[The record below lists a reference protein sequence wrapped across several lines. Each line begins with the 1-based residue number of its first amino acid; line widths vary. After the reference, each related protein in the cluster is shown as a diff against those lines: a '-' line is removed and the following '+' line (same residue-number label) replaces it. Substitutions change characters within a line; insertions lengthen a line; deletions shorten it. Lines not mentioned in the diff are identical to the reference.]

1 LIIFKDRMMS
11 EPIIATTYTDPAIQA
26 IRTQV
31 AANDDAI
38 PYLLLPVK
46 IETRFMRVDRPVLKP
61 NRFGELLTDISNLS
75 EYAKFDPAHLP
86 VHEVSG
92 RYNKMDIMADAIRAK
107 AAGIVFLDG
116 TSKETLIGRIN
127 ELLTQNQSL
136 GAAAAKIKGLDAET
150 LTRLRT
156 SRNNTD
162 AGLKTTLSLLTK
174 LQPEAPSG
182 DIFLQPLQQI
192 VNTLTAIATT
202 NISTTSRLEK
212 RQVFSFLD
220 EQFAVIAARIKDMH
234 RIVAGNMAA
243 TAAQIKQLTGLTAQL
258 LPMGKKV
265 LVNLKKLK
273 SKYKSAAYIAS
284 QDDINNK
291 LSVLRHQIETR
302 FKPKLQIMQE
312 VQRVNAA
319 TLLTGIND
327 LQTRVNRS
335 NTTALKNYNE
345 VVANRKNIY
354 KALDTLIADSRKVIV
369 GTEDELAMIRKTWN
383 AADSAL
389 AELAKKINTFSKAPG
404 AQKAELADT
413 AEQINV
419 YRKQLSNLRSKQ
431 VPPVIRLNNKNLD
444 KTISVFHST
453 IEKMDDLNGK
463 MKEAKTLSAS
473 LSKKADSLHDD
484 IAEALPYLRFLPKQA
499 QNILLKA
506 AKQLEEHSNALKKT
520 KPAKK
525 TGSKKDAKPG
535 AAEKVH
541 ALLQMS
547 QRKGVAAAKKR
558 VLPEEIPPLVLAT
571 PTITRDELWVR
582 IYPDDIAVHTHETPL
597 TREEADAGKAYW
609 LEIWAAGDDA
619 DLKLAAWRAIVA
631 AFGPQRSAWI
641 VRSLESKSGGGS
653 AKDKLLKNSKPLLN
667 INELLDQLY
676 NILNKPA
683 TPDTLFATLG
693 TAYPLLKNIAGKLN
707 QVQKDNVTLLL
718 KTQQKLLKIK
728 SLIQQYFKVVD
739 NIPQTTRGASVALQL
754 TKEFLNSFNAVTRKF
769 QTIGRLTSRDILR
782 NVDTKDTFP
791 EVEIKDSTWTQVPH
805 SRVMPD
811 KFVVLTMRNG
821 TYRHIQATETVP
833 HNIAVGIHPSM
844 MENGAFTYDE
854 DKNLIVDDSIKWLTD
869 FNEAEAKGMALHIA
883 LEQED
888 VEAGFDK
895 IFVLGVKS
903 STAADTK
910 KLLEDLIDN
919 HHYIP
924 EGASFLPVGTA
935 TNNTESGE
943 SGYRKIEEGEALS
956 FSVERNNELPYTHTP
971 NPAFPTDSERLAESL
986 GIDIGVLRNLNY
998 SNRTEISEALTV
1010 NKALFPGTI
1019 GNYMEEALDSLFT
1032 RDNIDRAKTF
1042 FNNYVS
1048 ARGFLP
1054 ALRTGTQPYGIL
1066 ATTAFSR
1073 FSVTANDAAP
1083 PVLTKEDFNNP
1094 STIQDELQTR
1104 FDIRLKQ
1111 LLALLDTLWTNIRNS
1126 KVLYAGNTN
1135 PEDPQAHFMTML
1147 GLDAVSEEHFY
1158 RYGVNVAARQ
1168 GNEEVSINFDSNDP
1182 WSPAKVAETFGNQ
1195 IFSGYY
1201 FQSDK
1206 FTDEQ
1211 FPVADPATQATVK
1224 WNRINTQFSK
1234 ARVFTMRHLQNQSQL
1249 LGHTID
1255 NTALSDTVAEAPDP
1269 NAGSAEDQLEA
1280 RKQLHYFID
1289 WLLDQNP
1296 WDVHADNSFS
1306 TVGDSGL
1313 SEGMPSK
1320 SLLFILLRHSVLS
1333 AYADT
1338 MLKIL
1343 EFEKLT
1349 DQVTIKKM
1357 GSAGYYYQRLAVNF
1371 SYVTKWTYLFS
1382 KIAKLNGV
1390 LGFEMEKSNSFFMYM
1405 NGLAATPNGYLNRYL
1420 SPNSPTVFTNYANH
1434 TLHQPFVNGLND
1446 TKNAVRKLKDIPTLR
1461 LEALLREHI
1470 DLCTYRLDAWKLGMV
1485 NKRLQ
1490 ENRALK
1496 PTGIF
1501 LGAYG
1506 WVENLRKGG
1515 ERTPAKNIPPEL
1527 WQTGDEPVFTDADNL
1542 GFIHTPSLNHAVTA
1556 AILRAG
1562 FHANRATDE
1571 VNNLLSVNLSSERI
1585 RMALNLLSGIR
1596 SGQETGALLGYQ
1608 FERGLHERYL
1618 HIPLELDEYI
1628 YDFRDEFPLTVPV
1641 DEAVQPGDV
1650 SVTQVVNGLEL
1661 LEAAQEFI
1669 ESKGGPPNPGDN
1681 LYQSLKHFEAGWWA
1695 SLGNSNISSA
1705 SAAKKDAMLKEI
1717 DRMADAFDA
1726 LGDLCISESIY
1737 QVSKGNYVRSSSIMD
1752 KLAKGDVPF
1761 DIEFADTPRT
1771 GTVVT
1776 HKVALFTETI
1786 EGIDHALTASGA
1798 NSLPVAGAALIAAIN
1813 ASGARPAKWNAD
1825 FSPAAIAE
1833 STLNK
1838 WAGILIG
1845 DPSKIKCLVS
1855 YTVTDTVSLTV
1866 TLADLAI
1873 QPLDVLRLFG
1883 TGPLDGGAELN
1894 ARVSAYTR
1902 KNAALPAGFTGTADD
1917 LILNIRYTERAAGW
1931 DAADHSFYEKAGYI
1945 QAIREMITNSAA
1957 LAADDLLIPG
1967 EEEVP
1972 EAEVRNLQPD
1982 ELHIRVSNLAARLQ
1996 IVLNALNDF
2005 FDNRLS
2011 PDTSTAHSFTGDE
2024 IDDLR
2029 SLLNDAAAFGIPGTV
2044 FDAIVSYSD
2053 TIGVALLG
2061 AADGAAKSI
2070 ATRLQQAN
2078 ADIATGA
2085 DTALSPE
2092 VRVNAL
2098 AEAAKKILGKSFVVL
2113 PHFKMRNT
2121 ADLQTQHAL
2130 SASKGL
2136 LRGANEFAMEEWS
2149 QGIARVRQRLSILE
2163 TIEMWSENFGIAF
2176 PEKKPFQ
2183 FPFTAAED
2191 GTATDHWAG
2200 IEFPAGYLPGEDKL
2214 SIVLMN
2220 AGTGLNTPADANVSG
2235 MLLDEWVE
2243 IIPNTVET
2251 TGITFNYDQPDAK
2264 PPNTLLLAVTPRQT
2278 GSWSW
2283 DDLVETLNDTLELA
2297 KNRAVEPEHLEDTV
2311 FGQILPGLLTEVVPP
2326 QLLPSGGDNSG
2337 DAQNNPLGLQ
2347 VVTDFGVVNDTYVP
2361 EET

>member
-1 LIIFKDRMMS
+1 MS

-31 AANDDAI
+31 AANDDKI

-46 IETRFMRVDRPVLKP
+46 IETRFMRVDRPVSKP
-61 NRFGELLTDISNLS
+61 NRFGELLTDISNVT
-75 EYAKFDPAHLP
+75 EYAKFEPARLP
-86 VHEVSG
+86 LHEVSG
-92 RYNKMDIMADAIRAK
+92 RYNRIDIMANAIRDK
-107 AAGIVFLDG
+107 AADIAFLDG
-116 TSKETLIGRIN
+116 PSKGTLIGKVN
-127 ELLTQNQSL
+127 QLLLLNQSL
-136 GAAAAKIKGLDAET
+136 GAATAKISGLDAGT
-150 LTRLRT
+150 IVRLRT

-162 AGLKTTLSLLTK
+162 ASLKTTLAILTK

-182 DIFLQPLQQI
+182 NIFLHPLQEI
-192 VNTLTAIATT
+192 VKSLTAIATT
-202 NISTTSRLEK
+202 KISTTSRLEK
-212 RQVFSFLD
+212 RQVFGFLD
-220 EQFAVIAARIKDMH
+220 EQQVATAARIKEMQQV
-234 RIVAGNMAA
+234 VAGNMAA
-243 TAAQIKQLTGLTAQL
+243 TAAQVKQLTVLTAQL
-258 LPMGKKV
+258 LPLGKKA
-265 LVNLKKLK
+265 LLNLKNLK
-273 SKYKSAAYIAS
+273 SKYKSAQYIAS
-284 QDDINNK
+284 QNDLNKK
-291 LSVLRHQIETR
+291 LSVLQHQIETR

-312 VQRVNAA
+312 IRRVNA
-319 TLLTGIND
+319 TGLLTSTND
-327 LQTRVNRS
+327 LLNRVRRS
-335 NTTALKNYNE
+335 NTTAFKNYNE
-345 VVANRKNIY
+345 AVATRKAMY
-354 KALDTLIADSRKVIV
+354 KQLNTLIADSRKVIV
-369 GTEDELAMIRKTWN
+369 GTEDELAMIRKNWD
-383 AADSAL
+383 A
-389 AELAKKINTFSKAPG
+389 
-404 AQKAELADT
+404 ADT
-413 AEQINV
+413 ALAALSKKFRAFTRVSDAQKKDLSGTADHINAV
-419 YRKQLSNLRSKQ
+419 YRKQLLNLRSKQ
-431 VPPVIRLNNKNLD
+431 TPPVIKLNNKNLD
-444 KTISVFHST
+444 KTLSVFHST
-453 IEKMDDLNGK
+453 IEKMNDLNIK

-473 LSKKADSLHDD
+473 LAKKTDNLLDD
-484 IAEALPYLRFLPKQA
+484 ITEALPYLRFLPKQA
-499 QNILLKA
+499 QNTLLKA
-506 AKQLEEHSNALKKT
+506 AKQLEEHSNALKQT

-525 TGSKKDAKPG
+525 TGSKTDPEPG

-541 ALLQMS
+541 ALLQMPK
-547 QRKGVAAAKKR
+547 RTGVAAAKKGT
-558 VLPEEIPPLVLAT
+558 LPEEIPPLVLAT

-597 TREEADAGKAYW
+597 TQAEADAGKAYW

-619 DLKLAAWRAIVA
+619 DLKLAAWRALVA

-641 VRSLESKSGGGS
+641 VRSLEAKSGGGS
-653 AKDKLLKNSKPLLN
+653 TKDKLLKSSKDLLT
-667 INELLDQLY
+667 INQLLDQLY
-676 NILNKPA
+676 GILNKPA
-683 TPDTLFATLG
+683 APEALFAALG
-693 TAYPLLKNIAGKLN
+693 TAYPLLKNIATKLKP
-707 QVQKDNVTLLL
+707 VQKDNGTLLL

-728 SLIQQYFKVVD
+728 ALLQQYFKVVEK
-739 NIPQTTRGASVALQL
+739 IPQSTRGAAGALQL
-754 TKEFLNSFNAVTRKF
+754 VNEFLKTFNAVTQKF
-769 QTIGRLTSRDILR
+769 QTIGRLTSKNIIST
-782 NVDTKDTFP
+782 VDTKDAFP

-821 TYRHIQATETVP
+821 IYRHIQATEAVP
-833 HNIAVGIHPSM
+833 PGIAVGIHPSM

-869 FNEAEAKGMALHIA
+869 FNAAEAKGMALHIA

-895 IFVLGVKS
+895 ILVLGVKS
-903 STAADTK
+903 NAAADAK

-924 EGASFLPVGTA
+924 EGASFLPVSTA

-943 SGYRKIEEGEALS
+943 SGYRKIEEDDALS
-956 FSVERNNELPYTHTP
+956 FAVERNNELPYTHTP
-971 NPAFPTDSERLAESL
+971 DPAFPTDSERLAESL
-986 GIDIGVLRNLNY
+986 GINIGVLRNLHY
-998 SNRTEISEALTV
+998 SDRTEISEALTL

-1019 GNYMEEALDSLFT
+1019 ANYMEEALDSLFT
-1032 RDNIDRAKTF
+1032 RDNISRTKAF

-1048 ARGFLP
+1048 ARGYLP

-1094 STIQDELQTR
+1094 ATIQDELQTR

-1111 LLALLDTLWTNIRNS
+1111 LLAVLDTLWTDIRNS

-1147 GLDAVSEEHFY
+1147 GLNAVSEEHFY

-1195 IFSGYY
+1195 VFSGYY

-1211 FPVADPATQATVK
+1211 FPIADPATQATVK

-1234 ARVFTMRHLQNQSQL
+1234 ARIFTMRHLQDQSQL
-1249 LGHTID
+1249 LGHKID
-1255 NTALSDTVAEAPDP
+1255 NTVLSDSVTAASDP
-1269 NAGSAEDQLEA
+1269 NAGSAEEQLEA
-1280 RKQLHYFID
+1280 RKQLPYFID

-1296 WDVHADNSFS
+1296 WDVHAGNRFS

-1313 SEGMPSK
+1313 TGGMPSK
-1320 SLLFILLRHSVLS
+1320 SLLFMLLRHSVLS

-1338 MLKIL
+1338 ILKIL

-1382 KIAKLNGV
+1382 KIARLNGV
-1390 LGFEMEKSNSFFMYM
+1390 LGFDMDKSNSFFMYM

-1420 SPNSPTVFTNYANH
+1420 SPDSPAVFTNYANH
-1434 TLHQPFVNGLND
+1434 TLHQPFVDGLND

-1461 LEALLREHI
+1461 LETLLREHI

-1485 NKRLQ
+1485 HKRLKQ
-1490 ENRALK
+1490 NRTAK

-1556 AILRAG
+1556 AMLRAG
-1562 FHANRATDE
+1562 FHANQATDE
-1571 VNNLLSVNLSSERI
+1571 VNNLLAVNLSSERI
-1585 RMALNLLSGIR
+1585 RMALNLLNGIR

-1641 DEAVQPGDV
+1641 DETVEPGEV
-1650 SVTQVVNGLEL
+1650 SLTQVVNGLEL
-1661 LEAAQEFI
+1661 LETAQEFI
-1669 ESKGGPPNPGDN
+1669 ESKGGPPSPGDN
-1681 LYQSLKHFEAGWWA
+1681 LYQSLKHFEAAWWA

-1705 SAAKKDAMLKEI
+1705 SAAKQDAMLKEI

-1786 EGIDHALTASGA
+1786 EGIDHALTESGA
-1798 NSLPVAGAALIAAIN
+1798 NSQPVTGAALTTAIDAA
-1813 ASGARPAKWNAD
+1813 GARPAKWNAD

-1833 STLNK
+1833 PTLNK
-1838 WAGILIG
+1838 WAGTLIG
-1845 DPSKIKCLVS
+1845 DPAKIKCLVS
-1855 YTVTDTVSLTV
+1855 YTVTDTVSVTV
-1866 TLADLAI
+1866 SMADLAI
-1873 QPLDVLRLFG
+1873 QPLDALRLFG

-1894 ARVSAYTR
+1894 ARVSAYVR
-1902 KNAALPAGFTGTADD
+1902 KNAVLPAGFTGTADD
-1917 LILNIRYTERAAGW
+1917 LILDIRYTERAAGW
-1931 DAADHSFYEKAGYI
+1931 SDTDHSFYEKAGYI

-1972 EAEVRNLQPD
+1972 EAEVRNLQPE
-1982 ELHIRVSNLAARLQ
+1982 ELRVRVSNLAARLQ
-1996 IVLNALNDF
+1996 IVLGTLNDF
-2005 FDNRLS
+2005 FEARLS
-2011 PDTSTAHSFTGDE
+2011 PHDAVGHSFTEDE
-2024 IDDLR
+2024 TDDLR

-2044 FDAIVSYSD
+2044 ADTVASYGD
-2053 TIGVALLG
+2053 TIGLALLN
-2061 AADGAAKSI
+2061 AADGAARSI
-2070 ATRLQQAN
+2070 TTRLQQAN
-2078 ADIATGA
+2078 TDIATGA
-2085 DTALSPE
+2085 DAGLSPG
-2092 VRVNAL
+2092 VRINAL

-2113 PHFKMRNT
+2113 PHFKMRNA
-2121 ADLQTQHAL
+2121 ADLQAQHNL
-2130 SASKGL
+2130 PASKGL
-2136 LRGANEFAMEEWS
+2136 LREAGEFAMEEWS
-2149 QGIARVRQRLSILE
+2149 QGVARVRSRLAILE
-2163 TIEMWSENFGIAF
+2163 TIEMWAENFGIAF
-2176 PEKKPFQ
+2176 PGKKPFQ

-2191 GTATDHWAG
+2191 GTATDHWTG
-2200 IEFPAGYLPGEDKL
+2200 IAFPEGYAPGEDKL

-2220 AGTGLNTPADANVSG
+2220 AGVALNAAAGANVCG
-2235 MLLDEWVE
+2235 LLLDEWVE

-2251 TGITFNYDQPDAK
+2251 TGITFNYDQPNAK
-2264 PPNTLLLAVTPRQT
+2264 PPNTLLLAVTPQQT

-2283 DDLVETLNDTLELA
+2283 DDLVKTLNDTLELA
-2297 KNRAVEPEHLEDTV
+2297 KNRAVEPGHLEDTV

-2326 QLLPSGGDNSG
+2326 QLLPAGGNSG

>member
-1 LIIFKDRMMS
+1 MS

-31 AANDDAI
+31 AANDDKI

-46 IETRFMRVDRPVLKP
+46 IETRFMRVDRPVSKP
-61 NRFGELLTDISNLS
+61 NRFGELLADISNLN
-75 EYAKFDPAHLP
+75 EYAKFDPARLP
-86 VHEVSG
+86 LHEVSG
-92 RYNKMDIMADAIRAK
+92 RYNRIDIMANAIRDK
-107 AAGIVFLDG
+107 AADLAFLDG
-116 TSKETLIGRIN
+116 PSKETLIGKVN
-127 ELLTQNQSL
+127 QLLLLNQSL
-136 GAAAAKIKGLDAET
+136 GAAAAKVNGLDAAT
-150 LTRLRT
+150 IIGLRT

-162 AGLKTTLSLLTK
+162 ASLKTSLSLMAN

-182 DIFLQPLQQI
+182 NMFLQPLQEI
-192 VNTLTAIATT
+192 VKSLTAIATT
-202 NISTTSRLEK
+202 KISTTSRLEK
-212 RQVFSFLD
+212 RRVFGFLD
-220 EQFAVIAARIKDMH
+220 EQQAATAARIKEMQQV
-234 RIVAGNMAA
+234 VAGNMVA
-243 TAAQIKQLTGLTAQL
+243 TAAQVKQLTVLTAQL
-258 LPMGKKV
+258 LPLGKKA
-265 LVNLKKLK
+265 LLNLKNLK
-273 SKYKSAAYIAS
+273 SIYKSAQYIAS
-284 QDDINNK
+284 QNVLTGKIA
-291 LSVLRHQIETR
+291 VLRDQIETR
-302 FKPKLQIMQE
+302 FKLKLQIMQE
-312 VQRVNAA
+312 IQRVNAA
-319 TLLTGIND
+319 GLLISTND
-327 LQTRVNRS
+327 LLNRVRRS
-335 NTTALKNYNE
+335 NTTAFKNYNE
-345 VVANRKNIY
+345 AIANRKDIY
-354 KALDTLIADSRKVIV
+354 QQLNTLIADSRKVIV
-369 GTEDELAMIRKTWN
+369 GTEDELAMIRKNWD
-383 AADSAL
+383 A
-389 AELAKKINTFSKAPG
+389 
-404 AQKAELADT
+404 ADT
-413 AEQINV
+413 ALAALSKKFKAFTRVSDAQKKDLSGTAEYINAV
-419 YRKQLSNLRSKQ
+419 YRKQLHNLRSKQ
-431 VPPVIRLNNKNLD
+431 TPPAIKLNNKNLD

-453 IEKMDDLNGK
+453 IEKMNDLNSK

-473 LSKKADSLHDD
+473 LTKKTDNLLDD
-484 IAEALPYLRFLPKQA
+484 ITEALPYLRFLPKQA
-499 QNILLKA
+499 QNTLLKA

-525 TGSKKDAKPG
+525 TGSKKDPDPG

-541 ALLQMS
+541 ALLRILKS
-547 QRKGVAAAKKR
+547 TGVAAAKKR
-558 VLPEEIPPLVLAT
+558 TLPEEIPPLVLAT

-582 IYPDDIAVHTHETPL
+582 IYPDDIAVHTHEAPL
-597 TREEADAGKAYW
+597 TQAEADAGKAYW

-631 AFGPQRSAWI
+631 AFGPQRGAWI

-653 AKDKLLKNSKPLLN
+653 TKDSLLKNSKNLLTVN
-667 INELLDQLY
+667 QLLDQLY
-676 NILNKPA
+676 DILNKPA
-683 TPDTLFATLG
+683 SPDTLFATLG
-693 TAYPLLKNIAGKLN
+693 TAYPLLKNIATKLKP
-707 QVQKDNVTLLL
+707 VQKDNGTLLL

-728 SLIQQYFKVVD
+728 ALLQQYFKVVEK
-739 NIPQTTRGASVALQL
+739 IPQSTRGAAEAVQL
-754 TKEFLNSFNAVTRKF
+754 VNEFLKTFNAVTQKF
-769 QTIGRLTSRDILR
+769 QTIGRLTSKNIIST
-782 NVDTKDTFP
+782 VDTKDAFP

-811 KFVVLTMRNG
+811 KFVVITMRNG
-821 TYRHIQATETVP
+821 TYRHIQVTEAVP
-833 HNIAVGIHPSM
+833 PGIAVGIHPSM
-844 MENGAFTYDE
+844 MENGAFVYDE
-854 DKNLIVDDSIKWLTD
+854 DKNLIVDDSIQWLTD
-869 FNEAEAKGMALHIA
+869 FNDAEAKGMALHIA

-888 VEAGFDK
+888 LETGFDK

-903 STAADTK
+903 STAAETK

-935 TNNTESGE
+935 TNNTESGA
-943 SGYRKIEEGEALS
+943 SGYRKIEEDDALS
-956 FSVERNNELPYTHTP
+956 FAVERNNELPYTHTP
-971 NPAFPTDSERLAESL
+971 DPAFPTDSERLAESL
-986 GIDIGVLRNLNY
+986 GINIGVLRNLHY
-998 SNRTEISEALTV
+998 SDRTEISEALTL

-1019 GNYMEEALDSLFT
+1019 ANYMEEALDSLFT
-1032 RDNIDRAKTF
+1032 RDNIDRTKAF

-1073 FSVTANDAAP
+1073 FSITANDAAP

-1094 STIQDELQTR
+1094 ATIQDELQTR

-1111 LLALLDTLWTNIRNS
+1111 LLAVLDTLWTDIRNS

-1182 WSPAKVAETFGNQ
+1182 WSPAKVAETLGNQ
-1195 IFSGYY
+1195 VFSGYY
-1201 FQSDK
+1201 FQSDR

-1211 FPVADPATQATVK
+1211 FPVADPGTQAIVK
-1224 WNRINTQFSK
+1224 WNRINTQFGK
-1234 ARVFTMRHLQNQSQL
+1234 ARVFTMRHLQDQSQL
-1249 LGHTID
+1249 LGHKID
-1255 NTALSDTVAEAPDP
+1255 NTVLSDTITAASDP
-1269 NAGSAEDQLEA
+1269 NAGTAEEQLEA
-1280 RKQLHYFID
+1280 RKQLPYFID

-1296 WDVHADNSFS
+1296 WDVHADNKFS
-1306 TVGDSGL
+1306 TAGDSGL
-1313 SEGMPSK
+1313 TEGMPSK
-1320 SLLFILLRHSVLS
+1320 SLLFMLLRHSVLS

-1338 MLKIL
+1338 ILKIL

-1382 KIAKLNGV
+1382 KIARLNGV
-1390 LGFEMEKSNSFFMYM
+1390 LGFEMEKSNSFFVYM

-1420 SPNSPTVFTNYANH
+1420 SPDSPGVFTNYTNH
-1434 TLHQPFVNGLND
+1434 TLHQPFADELKD

-1461 LEALLREHI
+1461 LDALLREHL

-1485 NKRLQ
+1485 NKRLR

-1496 PTGIF
+1496 PSGLF

-1562 FHANRATDE
+1562 FHANQATDE
-1571 VNNLLSVNLSSERI
+1571 VNNLLAVNLSSERI
-1585 RMALNLLSGIR
+1585 RMALNLLNGIR

-1628 YDFRDEFPLTVPV
+1628 YDFRDEFPLTLPV
-1641 DEAVQPGDV
+1641 DETVEPGEV
-1650 SVTQVVNGLEL
+1650 SLTQVFNGLEL
-1661 LEAAQEFI
+1661 LEAAQAFI
-1669 ESKGGPPNPGDN
+1669 ESNGGAPNPGDN
-1681 LYQSLKHFEAGWWA
+1681 LYQSLKHFEAAWWT

-1705 SAAKKDAMLKEI
+1705 SAAKRDAMLKEI

-1786 EGIDHALTASGA
+1786 EGIDHALTESGA
-1798 NSLPVAGAALIAAIN
+1798 NSKPVTGAALTAAIN
-1813 ASGARPAKWNAD
+1813 AAGARPAKWDAD
-1825 FSPAAIAE
+1825 FSPAALAE
-1833 STLNK
+1833 PTLNK
-1838 WAGILIG
+1838 WAGTLIG
-1845 DPSKIKCLVS
+1845 DPAKIKCLVS

-1866 TLADLAI
+1866 TLADLAL
-1873 QPLDVLRLFG
+1873 QPLDILRLFG

-1894 ARVSAYTR
+1894 ARVSAYAR
-1902 KNAALPAGFTGTADD
+1902 KNAVLAGGFTGTADD
-1917 LILNIRYTERAAGW
+1917 LILNIQYTERAADWNGT
-1931 DAADHSFYEKAGYI
+1931 DYSFYEKAGYI
-1945 QAIREMITNSAA
+1945 QAIREMTTNSAA

-1967 EEEVP
+1967 AEEVP
-1972 EAEVRNLQPD
+1972 EAEVRNLQPE

-1996 IVLNALNDF
+1996 TVLDTLNEF
-2005 FDNRLS
+2005 FEVRLA
-2011 PDTSTAHSFTGDE
+2011 PVDAVGHSFTEDE

-2044 FDAIVSYSD
+2044 ADTVASYGD
-2053 TIGVALLG
+2053 TIGLALLN

-2070 ATRLQQAN
+2070 TTRLQQAN

-2085 DTALSPE
+2085 NASLGPE
-2092 VRVNAL
+2092 TRVNAL
-2098 AEAAKKILGKSFVVL
+2098 AEAAKKISGKSFVVL
-2113 PHFKMRNT
+2113 PHFKIRNT
-2121 ADLQTQHAL
+2121 ADLQVQNTL
-2130 SASKGL
+2130 PASGGL
-2136 LRGANEFAMEEWS
+2136 LREASEFAMEEWS
-2149 QGIARVRQRLSILE
+2149 QGIARVRQRLSVLE
-2163 TIEMWSENFGIAF
+2163 TIEMWAENFSISF

-2183 FPFTAAED
+2183 FPFITGED
-2191 GTATDHWAG
+2191 GTATDHWTG
-2200 IEFPAGYLPGEDKL
+2200 IEFPNDYRPDEDKL
-2214 SIVLMN
+2214 SLVLMN
-2220 AGTGLNTPADANVSG
+2220 ASIGIDTPPDANACG

-2243 IIPNTVET
+2243 IIPNRVET
-2251 TGITFNYDQPDAK
+2251 TGITFNYDRCKATQYPAAGG
-2264 PPNTLLLAVTPRQT
+2264 NAGANGQ
-2278 GSWSW
+2278 
-2283 DDLVETLNDTLELA
+2283 LEL
-2297 KNRAVEPEHLEDTV
+2297 
-2311 FGQILPGLLTEVVPP
+2311 G
-2326 QLLPSGGDNSG
+2326 
-2337 DAQNNPLGLQ
+2337 
-2347 VVTDFGVVNDTYVP
+2347 
-2361 EET
+2361 